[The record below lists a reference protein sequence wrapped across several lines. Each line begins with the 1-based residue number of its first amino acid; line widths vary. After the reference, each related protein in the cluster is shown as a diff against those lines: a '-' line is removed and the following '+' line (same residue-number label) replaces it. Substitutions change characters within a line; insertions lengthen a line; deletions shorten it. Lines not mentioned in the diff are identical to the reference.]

1 MVGANRKVTMAAD
14 QLTSYYFLCTAT
26 STSSITFETL
36 HFSIDEWNNLYG
48 SFYILFLQD
57 RYRIISS
64 DTSKITSYLIEIV
77 VCTAGI
83 GVATAIGTYLI
94 NGPYRLV

>member
-1 MVGANRKVTMAAD
+1 MAAD

-48 SFYILFLQD
+48 SSGISVHSNILFLQD